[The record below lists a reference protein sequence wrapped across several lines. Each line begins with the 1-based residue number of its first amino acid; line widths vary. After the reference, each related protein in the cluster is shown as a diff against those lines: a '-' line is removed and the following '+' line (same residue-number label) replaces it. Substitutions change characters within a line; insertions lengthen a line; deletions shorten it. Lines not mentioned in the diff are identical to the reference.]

1 MKALTRDFVPRSPV
15 SSEGSAKGFRKF
27 SEWECRTIPTIYAF
41 GPFRLDAQDETLYKG
56 AEAVALSQRALALL
70 RILIDRAGAPVSKDA
85 LTEAAWPGVVVE
97 DSNLTVQIAALRR
110 TLGEVPGGETWI
122 VTLPRRGYRFVGPV
136 VTKRQARRTAVP
148 MEDSIWRWSRSN
160 SASATPGCW
169 K

>member
-1 MKALTRDFVPRSPV
+1 MQ
-15 SSEGSAKGFRKF
+15 G
-27 SEWECRTIPTIYAF
+27 
-41 GPFRLDAQDETLYKG
+41 ETLFRDT
-56 AEAVALSQRALALL
+56 EPVALSKRAVALL
-70 RILIDRAGAPVSKDA
+70 RILVERTGALVSKDA
-85 LTEAAWPGVVVE
+85 LIEAAWPGLAIE
-97 DSNLTVQIAALRR
+97 ESNLTVQIAALRR
-110 TLGEVPGGETWI
+110 ALGELTGGEDWI